1 MRIFFLSYAHEAG
14 LVADAGGFRKLWEL
28 ARALAERDHEVTV
41 LYPRL
46 PGHRPLRQVPSRS
59 YPVLDLPYLRPLTAY
74 LGMFV
79 QAWVL
84 GRGWRPDVVYF
95 RSGTNVLPLALAR
108 LLGAAAVVEVNADTV
123 GFHRTE
129 GAPGLRIRVGRALES
144 LNARRSD
151 AIVAL
156 TPGLKRMLTTRY
168 GIPPAK
174 VRVIPSGTDV
184 LHFAPAD
191 PAAARRRL
199 GLDVAC
205 VVVGFVGLF
214 YRHQG
219 VPTLLEAIARLRPT
233 TPSLAGLVVGDGV
246 MREEWQGS
254 AHRLG
259 VADIVRF
266 TGQVPYSEAP
276 AYLSAMDVVVAP
288 FTADRGET
296 SPFKVLDAMACERA
310 VVASDLPSVRE
321 LARDSGAITLVPPD
335 DPDALAAALETL
347 LADPDRRRALARRGR
362 AFVMAR
368 HGWDKIGTVLAA
380 TLAELAGRRDTR

>member
-123 GFHRTE
+123 GFHRAE

-219 VPTLLEAIARLRPT
+219 VPTLLEAMAR
-233 TPSLAGLVVGDGV
+233 
-246 MREEWQGS
+246 
-254 AHRLG
+254 
-259 VADIVRF
+259 
-266 TGQVPYSEAP
+266 
-276 AYLSAMDVVVAP
+276 
-288 FTADRGET
+288 
-296 SPFKVLDAMACERA
+296 ERA